1 MPRIS
6 FTTLTRTKSRIIS
19 TAACVRPGT
28 SRARRATTT
37 MKVTSTSAAISRT
50 SMIRLNS
57 SQVPWN
63 STGAGKK
70 SAIEGGSKP
79 PVPL

>member
-1 MPRIS
+1 
-6 FTTLTRTKSRIIS
+6 
-19 TAACVRPGT
+19 
-28 SRARRATTT
+28 

-57 SQVPWN
+57 NQVPWN